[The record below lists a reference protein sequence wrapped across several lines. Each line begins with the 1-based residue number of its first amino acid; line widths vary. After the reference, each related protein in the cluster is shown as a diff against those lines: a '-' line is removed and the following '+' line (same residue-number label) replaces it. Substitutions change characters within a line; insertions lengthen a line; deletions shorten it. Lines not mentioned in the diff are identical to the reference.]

1 MVKDEKLKI
10 EREGSISDEERASLF
25 MLYGPLIGSRSLHLY
40 TLLEALHTM
49 QQTIC
54 STMLLCQSL
63 QLTPAELTKSRKILE
78 QFMLI
83 KTYAGDGHLLIQ
95 LRIPKKGLDFLRH
108 DVFGRLYLKQQGRQ
122 MYEMM
127 QVSFAKGKLEEG
139 YEEVSEPFRMA
150 DWFEWEEEEEKKFH
164 EVKPKKSD
172 AMRITFNTEL
182 FLTQCSKLAF
192 PQPARTKENIE
203 TIEQLGSYYG
213 VGEEDMIKL
222 VARSINLKTSTL
234 SISRLKN
241 AISKKYQVVEADEN
255 PYRMPAIKF
264 LQMKQ
269 NGVPVTNTDK
279 RLLTYLEDELK
290 LPKEVVN
297 VLVEYVLNTL
307 NQNLSKAYVEKIAGS
322 WVRLNIDT
330 MEKALE
336 QVKKIN
342 EPKPKRKPTAKL
354 PAKQTEKELPDWYTG
369 KESDD
374 EVELKP
380 EDIEKLQ
387 AELARMRGE

>member
-1 MVKDEKLKI
+1 MVKDEQLKI
-10 EREGSISDEERASLF
+10 ERIESISDEERASLF
-25 MLYGPLIGSRSLHLY
+25 VLYGPLIGSRALHLY
-40 TLLEALHTM
+40 SLLEALCTM
-49 QQTIC
+49 NQNTC
-54 STMLLCQSL
+54 STILLCQSL
-63 QLTPAELTKSRKILE
+63 QLSPAELTSSRKILE

-83 KTYAGDGHLLIQ
+83 KTYAGADHMLIQ
-95 LRIPKKGLDFLRH
+95 LKVPKKGLDFLRH

-127 QVSFAKGKLEEG
+127 QVSFAKGQIAEG
-139 YEEVSEPFRMA
+139 YEEISEPFRMA

-164 EVKPKKSD
+164 EVKPEKKNS
-172 AMRITFNTEL
+172 MRITFNTEL

-192 PQPARTKENIE
+192 PAAARTKENIE

-213 VGEEDMIKL
+213 VNEEEMIKL
-222 VARSINLKTSTL
+222 VARSINLKTQTL
-234 SISRLKN
+234 SVSRLKN
-241 AISKKYQVVEADEN
+241 AITKKYQVVEADAN
-255 PYRMPAIKF
+255 PYRLPVIKF

-279 RLLTYLEDELK
+279 RLLAYLEDELK

-330 MEKALE
+330 MEKALD
-336 QVKKIN
+336 QVQKIK
-342 EPKPKRKPTAKL
+342 EPKPKRKPSAKL
-354 PAKQTEKELPDWYTG
+354 KTTEKQLPDWYTG
-369 KESDD
+369 NQQEED
-374 EVELKP
+374 EELKP
-380 EDIEKLQ
+380 EDIEKLK
-387 AELARMRGE
+387 AELAKMRGE